1 MVGIR
6 HEDLP
11 GHLDVTLGIVD
22 GDYACLHIEF
32 TIVILDRSFSGLEIK
47 EKVADGG
54 IGLLVGGLSVEML
67 VHQFFRLLVFLGIH
81 QFLDLV
87 IVIVGLRIV
96 VVVRTS

>member
-1 MVGIR
+1 MVGIG

-11 GHLDVTLGIVD
+11 RHLDVALSIVD
-22 GDYACLHIEF
+22 GDYAGLHIEF
-32 TIVILDRSFSGLEIK
+32 AIVILDGPFSGLEIK
-47 EKVADGG
+47 EQVADWG
-54 IGLLVGGLSVEML
+54 IGLLVCGLSVEML

-96 VVVRTS
+96 VVMGTS